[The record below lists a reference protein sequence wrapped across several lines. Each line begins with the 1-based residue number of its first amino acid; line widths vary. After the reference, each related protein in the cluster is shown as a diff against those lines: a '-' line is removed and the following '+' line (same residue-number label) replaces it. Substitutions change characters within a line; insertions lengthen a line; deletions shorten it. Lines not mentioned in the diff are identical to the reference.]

1 MDLGI
6 EGKVALVT
14 GASKGIGKGIARALA
29 DEGARVAIA
38 SRSAE
43 GIEAA
48 AEDIPGAEPFVYDFS
63 DPSAAPG
70 LVDAVGERLGPVEI
84 LIANTGGPP
93 LFGDALEPDLE
104 QWRQAYEGLLL
115 GAIALVQ
122 SVVPG
127 MKEAGWGR
135 IVTVS
140 SFVVRE
146 PARGLVLSSSH
157 RAGLLAAL
165 KTISAEVAGDGIT
178 INTLLPGRIATD
190 RIAENFGSLEAAAE
204 FAKQDTPAGRLGTV
218 EEMAAAAAFLCSEQA
233 AYITGETLSVDGG
246 LSRSV

>member
-14 GASKGIGKGIARALA
+14 GASKGIGYGIARTLA
-29 DEGARVAIA
+29 GEGAEVAMA

-43 GIEAA
+43 RIEAA
-48 AEDIPGAEPFVYDFS
+48 AAEVPGAVPFVHDVS
-63 DPSAAPG
+63 DPAAAAG
-70 LVDAVGERLGPVEI
+70 VIESVRERIGPVGI
-84 LIANTGGPP
+84 LVANTGGPP
-93 LFGDALEPDLE
+93 VFGDALEPTLDD
-104 QWRQAYEGLLL
+104 WREAYQGLLL
-115 GAIALVQ
+115 GTIALVRAA
-122 SVVPG
+122 VPG
-127 MKEAGWGR
+127 MAEAGWGR
-135 IVTVS
+135 ILVVS

-190 RIAENFGSLEAAAE
+190 RIVENFGSLEAATEA
-204 FAKQDTPAGRLGTV
+204 ARQDTPAGRLGTV
-218 EEMAAAAAFLCSEQA
+218 EEMAAAAAFLCSSQA
-233 AYITGETLSVDGG
+233 AYITGTTLSVDGG
-246 LSRSV
+246 LTRSV

>member
-14 GASKGIGKGIARALA
+14 GASKGIGNGIARALA
-29 DEGARVAIA
+29 DEGATVAMA

-43 GIEAA
+43 RIEAA
-48 AEDIPGAEPFVYDFS
+48 ASDIPGALPFVHDVSSPAAAAELIESVS
-63 DPSAAPG
+63 D
-70 LVDAVGERLGPVEI
+70 RLGPVGI
-84 LIANTGGPP
+84 LVANTGGPP
-93 LFGDALEPDLE
+93 VFGDALEPTLDD
-104 QWRQAYEGLLL
+104 WREAYEGLLL
-115 GAIALVQ
+115 GTVALVQ
-122 SVVPG
+122 AVVPG
-127 MKEAGWGR
+127 MAEAGWGR
-135 IVTVS
+135 ILVVS

-190 RIAENFGSLEAAAE
+190 RIVENFGSLEAATEA
-204 FAKQDTPAGRLGTV
+204 ARQDTPAGRLGTV
-218 EEMAAAAAFLCSEQA
+218 EEMAAAAAFLCSRQA
-233 AYITGETLSVDGG
+233 AYITGTTLSVDGG
-246 LSRSV
+246 LTRFV

>member
-14 GASKGIGKGIARALA
+14 GASKGIGHGIARALA
-29 DEGARVAIA
+29 GEGATVAMA

-43 GIEAA
+43 RIEAA
-48 AEDIPGAEPFVYDFS
+48 SSGIPGAEPFVHDVS
-63 DPSAAPG
+63 DPDSAEG
-70 LVDAVGERLGPVEI
+70 LIASVRDRLGPVGI
-84 LIANTGGPP
+84 LVANTGGPP
-93 LFGDALEPDLE
+93 VFADAREPTLD
-104 QWRQAYEGLLL
+104 QWREAYEGLLL
-115 GAIALVQ
+115 GTIALVRA
-122 SVVPG
+122 VVPE
-127 MKEAGWGR
+127 MAEAGWGR
-135 IVTVS
+135 IVVVS

-190 RIAENFGSLEAAAE
+190 RIVENFGSLEAATEA
-204 FAKQDTPAGRLGTV
+204 ARQDTPAGRLGTV
-218 EEMAAAAAFLCSEQA
+218 EEMAAAAAFLCSSQA
-233 AYITGETLSVDGG
+233 AYITGSTLSVDGG
-246 LSRSV
+246 LTRSV

>member
-14 GASKGIGKGIARALA
+14 GASKGIGNGIARALA
-29 DEGARVAIA
+29 DEGARVAMA

-43 GIEAA
+43 RIEAA
-48 AEDIPGAEPFVYDFS
+48 AADIPGSEPFVHDVS
-63 DPSAAPG
+63 DSNAAPA
-70 LVDAVGERLGPVEI
+70 LIESVRDRLGPVGI
-84 LIANTGGPP
+84 LVVNTGGPP
-93 LFGDALEPDLE
+93 IFGDSLEPEPD
-104 QWRQAYEGLLL
+104 QWREAYEGLLI
-115 GAIALVQ
+115 GTIELVRAA
-122 SVVPG
+122 VPG
-127 MKEAGWGR
+127 MADAGWGR
-135 IVTVS
+135 ILNVS

-190 RIAENFGSLEAAAE
+190 RIIENFGSLDVATEA
-204 FAKQDTPAGRLGTV
+204 AKQDTPAGRLGTV
-218 EEMAAAAAFLCSEQA
+218 DEMAAAGAFLCSEKA
-233 AYITGETLSVDGG
+233 GYITGTTLAVDGG
-246 LSRSV
+246 LTRSV